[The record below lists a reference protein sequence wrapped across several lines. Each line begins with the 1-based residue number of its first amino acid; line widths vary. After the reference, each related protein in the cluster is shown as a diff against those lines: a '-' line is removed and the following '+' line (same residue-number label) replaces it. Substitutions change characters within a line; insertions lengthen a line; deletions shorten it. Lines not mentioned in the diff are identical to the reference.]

1 MGIQY
6 LSLRTVRV
14 KRWFISVFV
23 YVPGRQQKA
32 FLQEKLKSR
41 ESRGQNHEGATLQSL
56 PLSSWQQDEAEGAW
70 AQAVVELSYL
80 PAPAPGCYLW
90 VVHLHHLESK
100 PGVDTVR
107 VPTADL
113 WRDCNIPPQAPRKG
127 SVQILSLKPES
138 ILQGSLSAPASPDL
152 QVSLESWVRETKSL
166 RRALVW
172 PLTLSISV
180 TWAKSLTSSGVYFSS
195 AKCGTLDYGRA
206 SQT

>member
-1 MGIQY
+1 MSCLLEGPLSVVIKANTSNMGIQY

-70 AQAVVELSYL
+70 AQAVVELPYL

-90 VVHLHHLESK
+90 VVQVQHLESK
-100 PGVDTVR
+100 PGVDTQSEYPPVTFGGTATFLLRLPGKDLYKSSVWSQSLYCR
-107 VPTADL
+107 VPCPL
-113 WRDCNIPPQAPRKG
+113 QHPQTSK
-127 SVQILSLKPES
+127 SV
-138 ILQGSLSAPASPDL
+138 
-152 QVSLESWVRETKSL
+152 
-166 RRALVW
+166 
-172 PLTLSISV
+172 
-180 TWAKSLTSSGVYFSS
+180 
-195 AKCGTLDYGRA
+195 
-206 SQT
+206 